1 MLSPLDLKQ
10 SKMAFTTLIQY
21 KTGSVSQ
28 CSKAR
33 KGNKRHIGWK
43 GKKNKTFPIHR
54 QQGFPGGSVIKNLPA
69 YAGDRGL
76 ILGLG

>member
-33 KGNKRHIGWK
+33 KGNKRHTGWK
-43 GKKNKTFPIHR
+43 GKK
-54 QQGFPGGSVIKNLPA
+54 IKHSLFTDNRASLVA
-69 YAGDRGL
+69 L
-76 ILGLG
+76 